1 MLLNIKMLLQTFYM
15 LQTYNSDNEIIIK
28 SIDI

>member
-28 SIDI
+28 SIDN